1 MQEKILGK
9 LDTIINN
16 KKTRVVRIR
25 DGSRMFSRIED
36 ELFVAYELQNYM
48 KNDGRISG
56 YQLLYR
62 SSQQPIIPD
71 SALEKRAN
79 ILILIRTK

>member
-1 MQEKILGK
+1 MGK
-9 LDTIINN
+9 LDNMVEN
-16 KKTRVVRIR
+16 KRNRIVRIR

-36 ELFVAYELQNYM
+36 EIFVAYELQNYM

-79 ILILIRTK
+79 ILVLIRTK